1 MKGRIPTP
9 TKILEARGSWRAK
22 TRTGEPQPAAGL
34 PECAA
39 ALSPAERRIWDMLT
53 GQLLAVGLLTV
64 NDGLMIARYCT
75 FFVNWSICKDRIA
88 KDGMLLV
95 VKADDPDKYM
105 AKPANGPAIT
115 GFEEHPLLREFH
127 RLDKAMKAI
136 EVQFGLTPASRA
148 RMSIN
153 HEPESNDP
161 MEALFKTSMN

>member
-1 MKGRIPTP
+1 MP
-9 TKILEARGSWRAK
+9 
-22 TRTGEPQPAAGL
+22 EPGV

-39 ALSPAERRIWDMLT
+39 DLTPAERKIWDALT

-64 NDGLMIARYCT
+64 NDGWMIARYAT
-75 FFVNWSICKDRIA
+75 FFVSWTICKDRIA

-95 VKADDPDKYM
+95 VKSDDPNKYLH
-105 AKPANGPAIT
+105 KPDDPRKGPAIT

-153 HEPESNDP
+153 HEPVSDDP
-161 MEALFKTSMN
+161 MEKLFTSSLN